1 MIGICLSILSG
12 PESNKA
18 DYCRKRSHWSGLE
31 AAWQSGIE
39 SFRGFKKKSSVPD
52 FQACRGPP
60 GCQSPSSR
68 VPAIFSPGS
77 LHTPCTGGKQG
88 PKTRVI

>member
-39 SFRGFKKKSSVPD
+39 SFRGFKKK
-52 FQACRGPP
+52 
-60 GCQSPSSR
+60 
-68 VPAIFSPGS
+68 
-77 LHTPCTGGKQG
+77 
-88 PKTRVI
+88 